1 MPAFQAENE
10 GASPSYRTKN
20 LESRD
25 SIAFVVQWFTTPDCH
40 SGDEGSIPSDC
51 TKREHQFPHGFL
63 AQLAEQQPS

>member
-25 SIAFVVQWFTTPDCH
+25 LDCIRRPVVYDT
-40 SGDEGSIPSDC
+40 
-51 TKREHQFPHGFL
+51 
-63 AQLAEQQPS
+63 